1 MTPIHHSKLTIENSL
16 EVKPLVAIVGPT
28 AVGKSQVGI
37 LVAKAL
43 GTEVLSADSRQ
54 VYRGMDIGTDKP
66 GPEERQGVPHRL
78 IDLVEPDQPFNVGL
92 YRRQALAEIERLHRA
107 EQVPLVVGGTGLY
120 IRALVRGL
128 WAGPSADWNFR
139 ERLEGEAREHDP
151 GYLHEALAR
160 VDPESAGR
168 LHPHDH
174 VKIIRALE
182 VHHLLGRPLSDAHR
196 RHASHASPCA
206 PLLIGLIR
214 ERETLY
220 RRIEARV
227 EAQLAKGLIQETRQ
241 LLATGYA
248 RHLGAMKGLGY
259 RQIAGY
265 LAGDY
270 DVFEAIRRLKRDTRH
285 FAKRQLTWFRKEPEI
300 TWLSISER
308 ESPEQ
313 TAARVLEQ
321 IDRFLTNRATGPAP
335 EPAVTR
341 LAAAASAGE

>member
-1 MTPIHHSKLTIENSL
+1 VRSEQF
-16 EVKPLVAIVGPT
+16 VAIVGPT

-43 GTEVLSADSRQ
+43 GTEVLTADSRQ

-66 GPEERQGVPHRL
+66 GLEEQRGVPHRL

-92 YRRQALAEIERLHRA
+92 YRKQALAEIVRLHRA
-107 EQVPLVVGGTGLY
+107 GQIPLVVGGTGLY
-120 IRALVRGL
+120 VRALIRGL
-128 WAGPSADWNFR
+128 WAGPSADWDFR
-139 ERLEGEAREHDP
+139 ERLEEEAREQDA
-151 GYLHEALAR
+151 GYLHQALAR

-168 LHPHDH
+168 LHPHDQ

-182 VHHLLGRPLSDAHR
+182 VHHLLGRPLSEAHR
-196 RHASHASPCA
+196 RHASNASACS

-214 ERETLY
+214 EREALY

-227 EAQLAKGLIQETRQ
+227 AAQLAKGLVQETQR
-241 LLATGYA
+241 LLETGYG

-270 DVFEAIRRLKRDTRH
+270 DLVEAVRRLKRDTRH

-300 TWLSISER
+300 IWLSLGEH

-321 IDRFLTNRATGPAP
+321 VYRFLSYPAKGSSP
-335 EPAVTR
+335 EPAVAK
-341 LAAAASAGE
+341 LAGASSAGG